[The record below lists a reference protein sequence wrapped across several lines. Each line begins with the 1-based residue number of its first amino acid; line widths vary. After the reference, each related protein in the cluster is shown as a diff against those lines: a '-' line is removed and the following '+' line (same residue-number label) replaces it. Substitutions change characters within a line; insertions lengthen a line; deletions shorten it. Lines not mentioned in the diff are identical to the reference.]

1 MLDVIELSG
10 SPSVV
15 HQMIELLQT
24 NLSRTS
30 IIKKKNTFKKK
41 HAYDQTDMSCYRRTS
56 FSNEYQYEQE
66 FIGLKMPLLC

>member
-41 HAYDQTDMSCYRRTS
+41 HAYDQTDMS
-56 FSNEYQYEQE
+56 
-66 FIGLKMPLLC
+66 

>member
-30 IIKKKNTFKKK
+30 IIKKKNTFKKNTLMTK
-41 HAYDQTDMSCYRRTS
+41 PT
-56 FSNEYQYEQE
+56 
-66 FIGLKMPLLC
+66 